1 MAPRCVRACLGCRP
15 VFRSLAASLLFHL
28 LLRCFF
34 DLLPFCL
41 WFAVLCV
48 GRLDPEAQTLG
59 GGGYNNTTANNLNC
73 HNNHGNSAWMWWA
86 ATSEPA
92 VSILDAVHI
101 D

>member
-59 GGGYNNTTANNLNC
+59 GGVVQYYNGQQPQLPQQPWQQC
-73 HNNHGNSAWMWWA
+73 
-86 ATSEPA
+86 
-92 VSILDAVHI
+92 LDVVGG
-101 D
+101 DK